1 LEDVA
6 DELQNEIQQLVVD
19 PQQLELVNQKLQS
32 IYQLQKK
39 HNVSTIEELLLIQN
53 ELSQKVAGLE
63 FIDEEIQTIEHLIK
77 KAEEN
82 LNEQAAKL
90 HAKRLNVVQKLSDE
104 ISKLVKPLGMPN
116 AQFDI
121 QLQLKD
127 AFLSNGKDEVSW
139 LFSAN
144 KGMQS
149 GLLKKNALGCE
160 LSLFMLAV
168 KTILDAKSNL
178 AQSIFDEI
186 DTRVSVDVADKMGS
200 IIKEMRS
207 YLFVFSLSHL
217 PLFASKGSQHFR
229 VTKYDS

>member
-1 LEDVA
+1 TSNTESYTLSLHDA
-6 DELQNEIQQLVVD
+6 LPI
-19 PQQLELVNQKLQS
+19 LELVNQKLQS

-53 ELSQKVAGLE
+53 ELSLKVAGLE

-149 GLLKKNALGCE
+149 GLLKKNASGGE
-160 LSLFMLAV
+160 LSR
-168 KTILDAKSNL
+168 I
-178 AQSIFDEI
+178 
-186 DTRVSVDVADKMGS
+186 
-200 IIKEMRS
+200 
-207 YLFVFSLSHL
+207 
-217 PLFASKGSQHFR
+217 
-229 VTKYDS
+229 